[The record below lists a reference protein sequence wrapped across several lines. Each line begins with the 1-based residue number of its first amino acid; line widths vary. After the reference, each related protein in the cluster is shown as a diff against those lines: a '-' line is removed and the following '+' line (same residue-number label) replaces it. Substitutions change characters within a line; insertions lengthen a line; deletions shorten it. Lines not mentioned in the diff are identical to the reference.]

1 MAEVSLSGPV
11 VDQDFDSNTWQAALA
26 DESGI
31 VNDWD
36 GSAFRL
42 TRPGSGTV
50 AEIGSTTLASAAKVG
65 GYGIRIPEGTTQS
78 IDIPVSTNAVVGRW
92 DLIVARYS
100 SSWLSSMPRGPV
112 RIHRIAGVEGSD
124 EMPAWDNRPYDG
136 VEDVPLHAIRRVQG
150 VSLAASEWRDLRVR
164 IGPNILVPS
173 TGLLPTAALGSRAT
187 RAGVDWVRD
196 LVAGT
201 PTWVERVRPVVQ
213 LDGLDATAEVTDF
226 WQRSSFCLMVRDG
239 QRRTTT
245 LIAKRKSPT
254 FTSTSNGGIS
264 SGPVQV
270 MRLFNAD
277 RPPRAIPIAAQ
288 IRANATGNTYMAGG
302 YVDTDGWVYLTSTAP
317 NVPIGPDGSFD
328 DTFRCHVDYYIP

>member
-11 VDQDFDSNTWQAALA
+11 VDQDFDSDTWQAALA

-78 IDIPVSTNAVVGRW
+78 IDIPVSTNAAVGRW

-112 RIHRIAGVEGSD
+112 RIHRIAGVEGSG
-124 EMPAWDNRPYDG
+124 ELPSWDNRPYDG

-187 RAGVDWVRD
+187 RDDVDWVRD
-196 LVAGT
+196 LVSGT
-201 PTWVERVRPVVQ
+201 PTWVERVRPDTTLFGV
-213 LDGLDATAEVTDF
+213 DASQEAATN
-226 WQRSSFCLMVRDG
+226 WQRNAGCRMVRSG
-239 QRRTTT
+239 QGHWRSARFVAHRGNDTIT
-245 LIAKRKSPT
+245 AN
-254 FTSTSNGGIS
+254 SNGDFTDVS
-264 SGPVQV
+264 VL
-270 MRLFNAD
+270 RLHAAD
-277 RPPRAIPIAAQ
+277 RPPEDIPVTALLRSTIGNIYHAAAR
-288 IRANATGNTYMAGG
+288 ITTAGWLVLSSTNPGVTFGPAGPEDTVEVSATY
-302 YVDTDGWVYLTSTAP
+302 YVP
-317 NVPIGPDGSFD
+317 
-328 DTFRCHVDYYIP
+328 